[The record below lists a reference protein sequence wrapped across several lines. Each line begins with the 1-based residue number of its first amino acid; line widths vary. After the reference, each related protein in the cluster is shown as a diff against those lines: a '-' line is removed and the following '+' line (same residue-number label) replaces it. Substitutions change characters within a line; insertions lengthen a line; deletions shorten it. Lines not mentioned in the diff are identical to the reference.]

1 MGKRLG
7 PALLAGAI
15 LAVLLTAPAPADVSI
30 TYPTGPDPA
39 VSEWPRWPYP
49 VTCGGLAFDPVASFG
64 GATEAEKGS
73 GGPELAL
80 RRYLEVAAAE
90 APVPKSYWRLV
101 AATETRAE
109 FAEGR
114 LEQGPLWFSFELSE
128 GEWRPTAPLGYC
140 VPRTIR
146 EGRTAAR
153 WTLAEDQVLGK
164 NTRRL
169 RIVPS
174 GSGCNGGR
182 SVDAMVEKPVFSQ
195 TGKRL
200 VMTIWL
206 EPLPPGAYT
215 CQALIEPPL
224 TVKLPG
230 RRGDRR
236 LFDGRTYPPRLRQ

>member
-7 PALLAGAI
+7 PALLAGAV
-15 LAVLLTAPAPADVSI
+15 LAVLFTAPAQAGVSI

-39 VSEWPRWPYP
+39 VSEWPRWPYQ
-49 VTCGGLAFDPVASFG
+49 VACGGLPFDPVASFG

-80 RRYLEVAAAE
+80 RRYLEVAATE
-90 APVPKSYWRLV
+90 AAISKSYWRLV
-101 AATETRAE
+101 VAGETRAE

-114 LEQGPLWFSFELSE
+114 LGQGALWVSFELSG

-146 EGRTAAR
+146 EGRPAGR

-164 NTRRL
+164 NTRRI

-174 GSGCNGGR
+174 GGGCNGGR
-182 SVDAMVEKPVFSQ
+182 SVNAMVERPVFTQ
-195 TGKRL
+195 FGRKL

-206 EPLPPGAYT
+206 EPLPPGGYT

-224 TVKLPG
+224 SVRLPG
-230 RRGDRR
+230 RLGSRR
-236 LFDGRTYPPRLRQ
+236 LFDGGTYPPRLRQ